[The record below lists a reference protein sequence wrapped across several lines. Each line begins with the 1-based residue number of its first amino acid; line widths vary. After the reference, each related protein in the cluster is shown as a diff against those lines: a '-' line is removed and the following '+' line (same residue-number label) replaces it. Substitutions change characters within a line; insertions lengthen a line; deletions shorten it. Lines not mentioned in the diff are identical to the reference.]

1 MRALTKSITYRFLGT
16 VVTFIVAYA
25 VTGDTTISFGVSSLD
40 FFGKIALYY
49 IHEKVWE
56 RI

>member
-16 VVTFIVAYA
+16 VVTFLVSYT